1 MKLLELHA
9 VNYRSLYD
17 FKLAFEPLTILIG
30 RNDAG
35 KSNVLRA
42 VRLLLD
48 DSATK
53 EASQY
58 DWSKLVD
65 KAPRYPRELIIC
77 GRLKRNRTLLEF
89 KRCIKVSNKPSV
101 RPSSTLQIKDGANW
115 RRASSEEKNWL
126 PSFYYLHPRTGSLQ
140 ENFSPTV
147 ENHVLTMV
155 KDWLPKKLRNNS
167 ELNKL
172 MRGYISS
179 RNAMPGYHK
188 LFKREVVAQ
197 LRKAFASDFKER
209 GLQPQFLNPLT
220 RNMVMVREASG
231 KGAKPEFRVS
241 LPLDHHGSALISV
254 TAMLLAVIVLRE
266 YNRQA
271 LDGKPMIIA
280 IEEPEVHLHPHVQR
294 TFLEYLRKISRKHQ
308 AVITTHSPIFVDR
321 AEPNNVKT
329 LRRVSQRDPVKL
341 RSRKPVKLG
350 QTVPV
355 PESATENWNVIKH
368 DLGIRLSDALMAGDV
383 NLLIEGDTEAEL
395 LPAMAEALAK
405 KGKPSIDFT
414 RVLPVRGGGSSLP
427 YLAKYL
433 RSTGTP
439 TVVLIDSDKS
449 GRDMEKKLIKD
460 GMPKAD
466 IFMIPENLLPAHLS
480 NMHVKDGPYGCET
493 EDLFDYKVLLNIFND
508 TFKEATHLQGL
519 LPFTVAKFEQMR
531 LLLDSR
537 RQPCRWV
544 TTVSA
549 LINTAAA
556 TDGRALPAE
565 LFSKPTL
572 ARAVSV
578 EIRKGKIAVP
588 QVCRKL
594 IRRLVTYL
602 PESI

>member
-1 MKLLELHA
+1 MRLVELNA

-17 FKLAFEPLTILIG
+17 FKLGFEPLTILIG

-58 DWSKLVD
+58 DWSKLAD
-65 KAPRYPRELIIC
+65 SAPRYPRELIIC
-77 GRLKRNRTLLEF
+77 GKLKQAGTSLEF
-89 KRCIKVSNKPSV
+89 KRCIKVSNNPSV
-101 RPSSTLQIKDGANW
+101 RPSSTLQIKDGTKW
-115 RRASSEEKNWL
+115 RRATVDEKGQL

-140 ENFSPTV
+140 ENFRPRV

-188 LFKREVVAQ
+188 LFKRVVVTQ
-197 LRKAFASDFKER
+197 LRKAFAADFKER

-231 KGAKPEFRVS
+231 KGARPKFRVS

-254 TAMLLAVIVLRE
+254 TAMLLAIIVLRE
-266 YNRQA
+266 YNRQV
-271 LDGKPMIIA
+271 LDGKPMIVA

-308 AVITTHSPIFVDR
+308 VVITTHSPVFVDR

-355 PESATENWNVIKH
+355 PESATDNWNVIKH

-395 LPAMAEALAK
+395 LPAMAEALAR
-405 KGKPSIDFT
+405 KGKPSIDFA
-414 RVLPVRGGGSSLP
+414 RVFPVRGGGSSLP
-427 YLAKYL
+427 YLARYL
-433 RSTGTP
+433 RNVGTP

-449 GRDMEKKLIKD
+449 GREMEKKLIED
-460 GMPKAD
+460 GMTKAD
-466 IFMIPENLLPAHLS
+466 IFVVPADLLPAPLM
-480 NMHVKDGPYGCET
+480 NRHVKDGPYGCET
-493 EDLFDYKVLLNIFND
+493 EDLFDYKVLLDIFNR
-508 TFKEATHLQGL
+508 TFDKIPHLHGL
-519 LPFTVAKFEQMR
+519 VPFSVPAFEQMR
-531 LLLDSR
+531 VLLDGR

-544 TTVSA
+544 DTVNA
-549 LINTAAA
+549 LIKDAASR
-556 TDGRALPAE
+556 TRALPRE
-565 LFSKPTL
+565 LFSKPML
-572 ARAVSV
+572 ARAVAE
-578 EIRKGKIAVP
+578 EIRRGSMPVP
-588 QVCRKL
+588 QICQKL
-594 IRRLVTYL
+594 IRRIVTYL
-602 PESI
+602 PEST